1 MKKDY
6 LKENLSAEEK
16 AELTS
21 IIWRVAKKHK
31 IKRYAEQQKTV
42 SMIDD
47 IDFPIEDNYNFDNFE
62 LQSYRKS
69 LTPLTEVEKTN
80 IVNKLNM
87 LMDELC
93 LFNLK
98 RALTFNEKLVFF
110 LLSVQRYKGVEVMK
124 LLSITK
130 MTVYNRKKS
139 IASKINEMIGGLS
152 NEKKF

>member
-6 LKENLSAEEK
+6 LKENLSDEER

-31 IKRYAEQQKTV
+31 LKMYAQQKKTV
-42 SMIDD
+42 CMNED
-47 IDFPIEDNYNFDNFE
+47 IDLPIVDKYNFGDLD
-62 LQSYRKS
+62 LQSCIRP
-69 LTPLTEVEKTN
+69 LVPLTEVEKTN

-87 LMDELC
+87 LMDELW
-93 LFNLK
+93 LFDLK

-110 LLSVQRYKGVEVMK
+110 LLSVERYKGVDVMK

-139 IASKINEMIGGLS
+139 IAAKINRMIGGKS
-152 NEKKF
+152 NGKEF

>member
-31 IKRYAEQQKTV
+31 IKIYAEQQKTV

-62 LQSYRKS
+62 LQSYSKS

-87 LMDELC
+87 LMDELW
-93 LFNLK
+93 LFDLK

-110 LLSVQRYKGVEVMK
+110 LLCVQRYKGVEVMK

-152 NEKKF
+152 NGKKF